1 MVHSPKVTGNLKQ
14 AAYSPFLWYLQQQ
27 SAQKNETLYY
37 WCDPLSACSVALSC
51 LTLHDP
57 MDHSLAVHGI
67 LLARIPKYSSFPIAC
82 PRGSS
87 RPRDR
92 TPICIPS
99 IPPAPPA
106 EPGLPQTH
114 RDSVLSITQ
123 YTGGHELL
131 TCRSYS
137 LYRYTEAIIF
147 ITVTSF
153 QHLKSE
159 NFLP

>member
-1 MVHSPKVTGNLKQ
+1 MVHSPKVTGNLT
-14 AAYSPFLWYLQQQ
+14 SSIFTLLVVPTTTISTEEWNSLLMWPF
-27 SAQKNETLYY
+27 E
-37 WCDPLSACSVALSC
+37 CVLSC
-51 LTLHDP
+51 PIVSTLRDP

-67 LLARIPKYSSFPIAC
+67 LQARIPKYSSFPIAF

-87 RPRDR
+87 RPRDW
-92 TPICIPS
+92 TPISCISS
-99 IPPAPPA
+99 IPPAPPG

-147 ITVTSF
+147 ITVISF